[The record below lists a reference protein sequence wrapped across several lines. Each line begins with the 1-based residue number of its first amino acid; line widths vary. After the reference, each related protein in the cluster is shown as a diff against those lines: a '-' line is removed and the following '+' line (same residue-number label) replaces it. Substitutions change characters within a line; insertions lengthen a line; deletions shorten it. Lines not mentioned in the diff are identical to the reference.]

1 MRCGG
6 RRVEPVAARSFVRG
20 GGLLAA
26 LPLLFSLAFARE
38 SAPAGRYASNS
49 RSAATSVSHSASVPT
64 VMRRC

>member
-6 RRVEPVAARSFVRG
+6 RRVEPVAARSPVRSF
-20 GGLLAA
+20 AA
-26 LPLLFSLAFARE
+26 AACSPLLFSLAFARE
-38 SAPAGRYASNS
+38 SAPAGRYASNA